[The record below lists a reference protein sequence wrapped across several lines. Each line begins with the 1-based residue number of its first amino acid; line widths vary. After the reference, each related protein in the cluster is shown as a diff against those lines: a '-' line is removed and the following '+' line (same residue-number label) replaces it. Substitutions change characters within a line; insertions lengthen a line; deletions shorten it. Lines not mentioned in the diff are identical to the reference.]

1 MFVFDD
7 IVVGGR
13 ESVKFD
19 LVPEIV
25 DRIVFAMEDQGADYS
40 VDVETAEMVKD
51 WGAHL
56 GDRFV
61 PIPPWRPI
69 DGFQLMERFVPT
81 LRNPIHR
88 GRLRDALNS
97 RGRVFRTFKDELR
110 NIPSVEQLWYRFKMA
125 EMRRIVTEWY
135 ELERRS
141 RGLARLGPEPEE
153 TDDLVASEFAFG
165 RAEAPE
171 LEHVARLHGASLRE
185 ASATRPLAVEA
196 DPDALVMVAR
206 GSRPGIVGFIGG
218 VPERGDTMWVGAIAV
233 APEFRG
239 LGIGRALLSHF
250 IDEAARGGFSSVEV
264 ELCDQEQDL
273 EPLFVQQGFSPVAKT
288 FRLPLAPMEERKP

>member
-1 MFVFDD
+1 MLIFGD

-25 DRIVFAMEDQGADYS
+25 ERIVFAMEDQGADYS

-51 WGAHL
+51 RGAHL
-56 GDRFV
+56 GERFV
-61 PIPPWRPI
+61 PIPTWRPI
-69 DGFQLMERFVPT
+69 DGFHLMERFVAA

-88 GRLRDALNS
+88 DRLRNALNS
-97 RGRVFRTFKDELR
+97 RGRVFRAFKDELR
-110 NIPSVEQLWYRFKMA
+110 LIPYVEQRWYRFKMT

-135 ELERRS
+135 DLERRS
-141 RGLARLGPEPEE
+141 RGLERLGPEPEE

-165 RAEAPE
+165 RADAAD
-171 LEHVARLHGASLRE
+171 LVHVVRLHE
-185 ASATRPLAVEA
+185 AARPLTA
-196 DPDALVMVAR
+196 DPNALLVVVR

-218 VPERGDTMWVGAIAV
+218 VPEGRDTVCVAAIAV

-239 LGIGRALLSHF
+239 LGIGRSLLSHF
-250 IDEAARGGFSSVEV
+250 IDEAAEAGYSSVQV
-264 ELCDQEQDL
+264 ELCEQVQEL
-273 EPLFVQQGFSPVAKT
+273 ERLFAQQGFSPVAKT
-288 FRLPLAPMEERKP
+288 FRLPLVPMEERKP